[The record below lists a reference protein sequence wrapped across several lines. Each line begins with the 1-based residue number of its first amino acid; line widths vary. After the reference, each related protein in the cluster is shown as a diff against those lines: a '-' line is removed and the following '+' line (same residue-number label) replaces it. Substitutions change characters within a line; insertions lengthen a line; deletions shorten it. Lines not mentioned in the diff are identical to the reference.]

1 MESRINYAIV
11 GLFVILLTAGLLW
24 FAYWLASDG
33 GQENYVEYH
42 VYMEESVA
50 GLSTDAAVKYRGVDV
65 GTVKRMMLDP
75 KNPEQVLL
83 VLRIRNDTPITTAT
97 RATIRFYG
105 VTGLG
110 YIELQGDNRDAPR
123 LTREKGK
130 TPVIPSTAS
139 TMARLD
145 EGLSGLADQ
154 ASRVLGRI
162 NRLLSDDNLK
172 AFSSLLQEGRAL
184 AVHLQEQTNRLHV
197 LIDRGVL
204 MENEVIQA
212 FETVQ
217 TSADSVE
224 SMADTLRD
232 TYGELGQDLRQQTRS
247 GLENLQQLLDEL
259 NVLVRQMQ
267 RSVQEFNS
275 APADVLFRRSSTRP
289 GPGENP

>member
-50 GLSTDAAVKYRGVDV
+50 GLSADAAVKYRGVDV

-123 LTREKGK
+123 LTRERGK

-172 AFSSLLQEGRAL
+172 AFSSLLQEGGAL
-184 AVHLQEQTNRLHV
+184 AVHLREQTNRLRV

-204 MENEVIQA
+204 MENEVIPA

-224 SMADTLRD
+224 SMADTLGD
-232 TYGELGQDLRQQTRS
+232 TWGELGQDLRQQARS

-267 RSVQEFNS
+267 RSVREFNS